1 MHLADFD
8 PALVTNQVWTD
19 PRQIEERLAELAAH
33 METVTQKYLRNEY
46 ATIEA
51 YNAVAGEVAEPY
63 RVLVVADFPT
73 KFDEKSAG
81 RLAAIA
87 AGGVPCGVLTLV
99 AVDTSKTMPS
109 GFALDEL
116 RPHCAHLTWNGRPRW
131 PGTTLISAA
140 FPLTFDPPAAAEF
153 ATRQIH
159 KIGAAA
165 RDAKRVEVPFE
176 FIAPPRESW
185 WTRDSRAGIDVPLG
199 KAGATK
205 RQHLTLGQGTS
216 QHVLI
221 AGRTGSGK
229 STLMHALITN
239 LALNYSPD
247 EIDLYLIDFKKGVEF
262 KVYATYELPHASV
275 VAIESERE
283 FGISVLQRLDAGD
296 AAAGRPVPRCRR
308 ARPQRLSQCS
318 RHASPAPDPAGRRR
332 IPGVLRRGRQARPGG
347 RAVARP
353 PGPPGPGLRR
363 SRPAWLADAGR
374 GVHPGPQHPGPDG
387 CAHRPAM
394 QRGRRTL
401 DPEPR
406 TTWPPS
412 GCPDRAR
419 PSTTTPTERP
429 RETISS
435 RSSGSPTSGEKTT

>member
-1 MHLADFD
+1 MAVLQASMFRILTSLPPGMVRFTIIDPIGIGRNFGAFMHLADYD

-19 PRQIEERLAELAAH
+19 PRQIEERLAELEVH

-46 ATIEA
+46 PSIEA

-73 KFDEKSAG
+73 KFDEKAAG

-109 GFALDEL
+109 GFGLNDL
-116 RPHCAHLTWNGRPRW
+116 RPHCAHLTWKDGALAW
-131 PGTTLISAA
+131 DDADLAA
-140 FPLTFDPPAAAEF
+140 FPLSLDPPPPAEF
-153 ATRQIH
+153 ATRQIQ
-159 KIGAAA
+159 KVGAAA
-165 RDAKRVEVPFE
+165 REAKRVEVPFE

-185 WTRDSRAGIDVPLG
+185 WTKDSRAGIDVPLG

-239 LALNYSPD
+239 LALCYSPD

-262 KVYATYELPHASV
+262 KIYASFELPHASV

-283 FGISVLQRLDAGD
+283 FGISVLQRLDLEMRLQ
-296 AAAGRPVPRCRR
+296 GRQVPRCRR
-308 ARPQRLSQCS
+308 ARPERLSQCS
-318 RHASPAPDPAGRRR
+318 RHASPAPDLARGGR
-332 IPGVLRRGRQARPGG
+332 IPGVLRRGRQDRPGG
-347 RAVARP
+347 RALARP
-353 PGPPGPGLRR
+353 PGAPGPGLRR
-363 SRPAWLADAGR
+363 SRPCSARSRWAGR
-374 GVHPGPQHPGPDG
+374 SRWPAAPWARWP
-387 CAHRPAM
+387 CASPCSA
-394 QRGRRTL
+394 
-401 DPEPR
+401 
-406 TTWPPS
+406 
-412 GCPDRAR
+412 AR
-419 PSTTTPTERP
+419 ST
-429 RETISS
+429 
-435 RSSGSPTSGEKTT
+435 RS